1 MARKQLR
8 FVMTARMKSA
18 RRRETQGKSRK
29 MPIPRYP
36 GFQEKTQPVGDVPQK
51 TTTMQVE
58 APTTC
63 TTEQPTKRLKLQ
75 QSQINSYGC
84 QTDARTK
91 IQLDHQIV
99 LRLQSAIQH
108 RLTSRVEENHR
119 NALSRLPGTEM
130 ATKTLPI
137 LLNRGSKCPFLFN
150 TLPSLKPGWS
160 TAHI

>member
-36 GFQEKTQPVGDVPQK
+36 GFQEKTRTSRWCATEDHNNAGWSTNYMYYR
-51 TTTMQVE
+51 TTNQAPEVTAEPDQQLRVSDWCEDEDPACQV
-58 APTTC
+58 
-63 TTEQPTKRLKLQ
+63 
-75 QSQINSYGC
+75 
-84 QTDARTK
+84 
-91 IQLDHQIV
+91 V

>member
-1 MARKQLR
+1 
-8 FVMTARMKSA
+8 MKSA

-119 NALSRLPGTEM
+119 NAPSRLPGTEM